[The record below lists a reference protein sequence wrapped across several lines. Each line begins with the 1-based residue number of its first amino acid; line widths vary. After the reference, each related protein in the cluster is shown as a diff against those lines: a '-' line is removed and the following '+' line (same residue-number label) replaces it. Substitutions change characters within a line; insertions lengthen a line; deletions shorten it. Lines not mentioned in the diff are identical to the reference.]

1 MHQTRQFTKRRP
13 QSPLTTQQ
21 HSIDALQIGANKLPR
36 SGLAIQSNAPT
47 HITQRS
53 TPVHTE
59 AEHHQVISKFV
70 SSPPSFILNSYHLV
84 FRYQPIQSCST

>member
-21 HSIDALQIGANKLPR
+21 NSIDALQIGVNKLPR

-47 HITQRS
+47 HIAQRS
-53 TPVHTE
+53 TPIHTE
-59 AEHHQVISKFV
+59 VLEHHQVIF
-70 SSPPSFILNSYHLV
+70 SSLL
-84 FRYQPIQSCST
+84 